1 MPSDASVHHH
11 ALPPV
16 FALATGSGRGA
27 IAIMRVSG
35 AGSDHILRTL
45 TGQLPAPRRTSFRKI
60 WRNAA
65 QQEDHLDDAVVVWS
79 PSPNSYTGEDSF
91 ELHLHAG
98 PAIISATADALVA
111 AGARPAEPGEF
122 TRRAFMHGRVD
133 LTEAEG
139 IADLIE
145 AETEAQRKQALA
157 QADGALG
164 ALYKNWANRLRGVLA
179 QQEALI
185 DFPDE
190 ELPPEVENALL
201 GEIAT
206 LNTEIRHHLA
216 DGERGERIR
225 RGLVFSIVGPPNAGK
240 SSLLNLLAERD
251 AAIVSPIAGTTRDT
265 IEIATILAGVKVT
278 FVDTAGLRETS
289 DPIEAEGVRRA
300 MFHVEHSDFVLQLFP
315 SDQPYPEPLPQAL
328 LVCNKTDLMLP
339 PATLTSHPVL
349 GISLQTGDG
358 VPELRKT
365 LEREALKLTQ
375 GSGPPPLT
383 RARHRAAAEAASAS
397 LEAALSMDW
406 PEMRGEEL
414 RLAMRALGRLTGEV
428 GVEDILD
435 TIFGQF
441 CIGK

>member
-1 MPSDASVHHH
+1 MTSAGSPRHHE
-11 ALPPV
+11 LPPI
-16 FALATGSGRGA
+16 FALATGAGRAA
-27 IAIMRVSG
+27 IAIMRISG
-35 AGSDHILRTL
+35 VGSHAVLR
-45 TGQLPAPRRTSFRKI
+45 QLVGDMPSPRRTSLRRL
-60 WRNAA
+60 WRNA
-65 QQEDHLDDAVVVWS
+65 EEHDDHLDDAIVIWT
-79 PSPNSYTGEDSF
+79 PGPNSYTGEDSF

-98 PAIISATADALVA
+98 PAIISAVADALVA

-145 AETEAQRKQALA
+145 AETEAQRRQALA
-157 QADGALG
+157 QVDGALSG
-164 ALYKNWANRLRGVLA
+164 LYKGWAARLRAILA

-190 ELPPEVENALL
+190 ELPPEVEDALL
-201 GEIAT
+201 S
-206 LNTEIRHHLA
+206 EIRALDRDISHHLT

-225 RGLVFSIVGPPNAGK
+225 RGLVFAIVGPPNAGK
-240 SSLLNLLAERD
+240 SSLLNLLSERD

-265 IEIATILAGVKVT
+265 IEITTTLAGVKVT
-278 FVDTAGLRETS
+278 LVDTAGLRETS

-300 MFHVEHSDFVLQLFP
+300 MFHVEHSDCVIQMFP
-315 SDQPYPEPLPQAL
+315 ADQPLPRPIARAL
-328 LVCNKTDLMLP
+328 IVCNKTDLT
-339 PATLTSHPVL
+339 PAPSTLEGVPVA
-349 GISLQTGDG
+349 GISVQTGAG
-358 VPELRKT
+358 IHSLRKK
-365 LEREALKLTQ
+365 LEEKAVALTQ

-383 RARHRAAAEAASAS
+383 RARHRAAAETAHEC
-397 LEAALSMDW
+397 LEAALATDW
-406 PEMRGEEL
+406 PEIRGEEL
-414 RLAMRALGRLTGEV
+414 RQAMRAIGRLTGEI